1 MALPLLAALM
11 SGASVEHTAS
21 HDLESIAYLLG
32 YTVLRRLVMT
42 PDCPISLDQVLAK
55 CFGQPTVGGILDNR
69 ESQGPL
75 RWINADEAD
84 YDRRLFVKTWTS
96 SIMRGLFDELQDTLL
111 AHRKREKARRRNS
124 VRTSAFCVVLLA
136 C

>member
-42 PDCPISLDQVLAK
+42 PGCPIILDQTLAK
-55 CFGQPTVGGILDNR
+55 CFGQPTVDGILDNR
-69 ESQGPL
+69 ESRGPL

-96 SIMRGLFDELQDTLL
+96 SIMRSLFKQLRRTLQ
-111 AHRKREKARRRNS
+111 AHRWQAEDAS